1 MALENCGDKKKNGH
15 GGRRPGAGRPRFAP
29 TDDERRQVKAL
40 SGYGLGHK
48 QMASL
53 IRGGISPVTLEKWFH
68 VELDSG
74 HALACAQVGRTL
86 FEKAMGG
93 DTTAMIWW
101 SKSQMGWRER
111 NDVDVTVRESK
122 APPRLS
128 KELLDQIKHEIYG
141 L

>member
-1 MALENCGDKKKNGH
+1 MAIEKYCDKKENRR
-15 GGRRPGAGRPRFAP
+15 GGRRPGAGRPRFTP
-29 TDDERRQVKAL
+29 TDEERRQVKAL

-53 IRGGISPVTLEKWFH
+53 IRGGISPITLEKWFH

-122 APPRLS
+122 TPPRLS

>member
-1 MALENCGDKKKNGH
+1 MAIEKYCDKKENRR

-29 TDDERRQVKAL
+29 TDEERRQVKAL

-53 IRGGISPVTLEKWFH
+53 IRGGISPITLEKWFH
-68 VELDSG
+68 TELDSG

-101 SKSQMGWRER
+101 SKTQMGWRER

>member
-1 MALENCGDKKKNGH
+1 MALETCGDKKKNGH
-15 GGRRPGAGRPRFAP
+15 GGRRPGAGQPRFAP
-29 TDDERRQVKAL
+29 TDEERRQVKAL

-48 QMASL
+48 QIASL
-53 IRGGISPVTLEKWFH
+53 IRGGISPTTLEKWFH
-68 VELDSG
+68 IELDSG

-101 SKSQMGWRER
+101 SKTQMRWRER
-111 NDVDVTVRESK
+111 NDVDVTVRGSK
-122 APPRLS
+122 APKRLS